1 MQFGLNMFFSKEI
14 SKDKFEEQT
23 ARLNYSWQ
31 FIASSFGVFGEKCI
45 CYLPLLRFCLPEF
58 FYDWNL
64 SWICSNDVSCG
75 SRKMDLKLHADS
87 EW

>member
-31 FIASSFGVFGEKCI
+31 FIASSFGVFGE
-45 CYLPLLRFCLPEF
+45 
-58 FYDWNL
+58 
-64 SWICSNDVSCG
+64 
-75 SRKMDLKLHADS
+75 
-87 EW
+87 